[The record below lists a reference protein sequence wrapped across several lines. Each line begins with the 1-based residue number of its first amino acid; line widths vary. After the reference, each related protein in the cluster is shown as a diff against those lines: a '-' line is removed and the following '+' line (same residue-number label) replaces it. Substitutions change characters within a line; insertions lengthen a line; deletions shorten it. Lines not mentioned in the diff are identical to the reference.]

1 MFDPTA
7 FDNMKVII
15 EGAIYDLDF
24 AGEIK
29 VSDRKDFIDLARLS
43 RMFSLSFEVGDAPGI
58 EAELRLIAGLEN
70 LASEL
75 LPSAGRGLDGCELF
89 LLFKAEHKDTPSIYR
104 MVDAYASSIWG
115 SERKISQS
123 VSWDPLL
130 EKEEVRNEISVDFNR
145 LVTEAQLE
153 ELKEIPVYMVE
164 TVKGLFSVIFAQ
176 E

>member
-29 VSDRKDFIDLARLS
+29 VTDRKDFIDLARLS
-43 RMFSLSFEVGDAPGI
+43 RMFSLSFEVAGAQGI
-58 EAELRLIAGLEN
+58 EAELKLSAGLEN

-75 LPSAGRGLDGCELF
+75 LPSAGRGLEGCELF
-89 LLFKAEHKDTPSIYR
+89 LFFKANHKNIPSLYR
-104 MVDAYASSIWG
+104 MIDAYVNSVWG
-115 SERKISQS
+115 LERKISQS
-123 VSWDPLL
+123 VSWDPLF
-130 EKEEVRNEISVDFNR
+130 EKEDVRNEITVDFNR

-153 ELKEIPVYMVE
+153 ELKDIPVYMVE
-164 TVKGLFSVIFAQ
+164 TAKGLYSIIFTK

>member
-29 VSDRKDFIDLARLS
+29 VTDRKDFIDLARLS
-43 RMFSLSFEVGDAPGI
+43 RMFSISFEVEGAPGI
-58 EAELRLIAGLEN
+58 EAELRLSAGLEN

-89 LLFKAEHKDTPSIYR
+89 LFFRANHKDTPSLYR
-104 MVDAYASSIWG
+104 MIDAYASSVWG
-115 SERKISQS
+115 PERKISQMAS
-123 VSWDPLL
+123 RDPLL
-130 EKEEVRNEISVDFNR
+130 ENKEVRNEISVDFNR

-153 ELKEIPVYMVE
+153 DLREIPTYMVE
-164 TVKGLFSVIFAQ
+164 TAKGLFSIIFS
-176 E
+176 EK